1 MARAEDY
8 ERYAE
13 HCLKMAG
20 MADSRQDRI
29 IQREIA
35 SEWLTLAADLRKAKS
50 HTKLGNGNGAYHDRG
65 RDKVRKQG

>member
-20 MADSRQDRI
+20 MADNRHDRI

-35 SEWLTLAADLRKAKS
+35 SEWLTLAADLRKAKAC
-50 HTKLGNGNGAYHDRG
+50 TKLVDGNGAYHDRG
-65 RDKVRKQG
+65 RDKVQKQG

>member
-20 MADSRQDRI
+20 MADNRQDRI

-35 SEWLTLAADLRKAKS
+35 SEWLTVILRVFQKGSQEKID
-50 HTKLGNGNGAYHDRG
+50 KIG
-65 RDKVRKQG
+65 R

>member
-20 MADSRQDRI
+20 MAD
-29 IQREIA
+29 
-35 SEWLTLAADLRKAKS
+35 
-50 HTKLGNGNGAYHDRG
+50 GAYHDRG
-65 RDKVRKQG
+65 RDKVQKQG

>member
-20 MADSRQDRI
+20 IADSREDRI

-35 SEWLTLAADLRKAKS
+35 SEWLELAADLRRTKS
-50 HTKLGNGNGAYHDRG
+50 SYTANDVGAHHDHG
-65 RDKVRKQG
+65 ADKVQKRG